1 MRPSDVRVIRAI
13 YALARRILFGPVLPM
28 IDDRLALARMY
39 GELTIEFIERRDA
52 GNVYV
57 LAVRAFHHARAYR
70 EMV

>member
-1 MRPSDVRVIRAI
+1 MIRAVL
-13 YALARRILFGPVLPM
+13 ALARRTLFGPVLPN

-39 GELTIEFIERRDA
+39 GELTIEFIERRDES
-52 GNVYV
+52 NVYV